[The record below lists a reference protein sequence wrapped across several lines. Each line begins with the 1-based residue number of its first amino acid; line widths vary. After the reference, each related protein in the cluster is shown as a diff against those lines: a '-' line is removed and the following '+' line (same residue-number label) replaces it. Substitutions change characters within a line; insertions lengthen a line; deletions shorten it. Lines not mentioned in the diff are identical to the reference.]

1 MKNRKES
8 GAGRAGFL
16 LAQVGAH
23 AAQRFGERL
32 KPLGFAPYH
41 AGVLRMLA
49 NSPGISQQDLAKA
62 LKMHASNLVNI
73 VDEMEE
79 RGLLERKPSQTDR
92 RLYALHLT
100 DRGKETLAKI
110 GEAAREHGRTLLA
123 ALTEQ
128 ERMELVRLLEAI
140 AGEQGLAAG
149 IHPGYAIMDKRAAR
163 RASGPLK
170 DQVSSDDK

>member
-23 AAQRFGERL
+23 AAQRFSERL

-62 LKMHASNLVNI
+62 LRMHASNLVGI
-73 VDEMEE
+73 VDELEE
-79 RGLLERKPSQTDR
+79 RGLLERKPSQAD
-92 RLYALHLT
+92 
-100 DRGKETLAKI
+100 
-110 GEAAREHGRTLLA
+110 
-123 ALTEQ
+123 
-128 ERMELVRLLEAI
+128 
-140 AGEQGLAAG
+140 
-149 IHPGYAIMDKRAAR
+149 
-163 RASGPLK
+163 
-170 DQVSSDDK
+170 